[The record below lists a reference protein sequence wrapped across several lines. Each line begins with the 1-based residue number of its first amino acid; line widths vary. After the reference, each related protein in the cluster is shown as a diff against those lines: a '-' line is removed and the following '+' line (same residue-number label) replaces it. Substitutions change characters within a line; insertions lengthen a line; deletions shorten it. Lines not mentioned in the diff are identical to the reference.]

1 MWVQLAILV
10 VAAILSYAL
19 TPKPQTPPPDTLSD
33 VSVPTIEIGKPVSVA
48 FGEVWID
55 DSNILWYGDLSS
67 VGFSPPGGKG
77 GGGSFSGT
85 SG

>member
-10 VAAILSYAL
+10 VAAILSYAF
-19 TPKPQTPPPDTLSD
+19 TPKPKTPPPDTLSD
-33 VSVPTIEIGKPVSVA
+33 VSVPTIENGKSVGVV
-48 FGEVWID
+48 FGDVWVD

-67 VGFSPPGGKG
+67 QGFSPPGGKG
-77 GGGSFSGT
+77 GGGSFSG